1 MKFMEKAKR
10 FFTLN
15 AANHEGFTLVELI
28 VVIAILA
35 ILAGVAVP
43 AYSGYIKKAK
53 LAGDQTLLSAVN
65 TAYAAACMSN
75 NVDVSN
81 VVAVTG
87 QTPQMPLN
95 ADKTVNMDEV
105 APFGEDFKMFFAG
118 NAEQTYRDLLIEN
131 DLRNND
137 FTAWYTALTADITSE
152 VGNTK
157 YISTD
162 LVLSP
167 AE

>member
-1 MKFMEKAKR
+1 MVTNFNNWCFDASR
-10 FFTLN
+10 QVGDT
-15 AANHEGFTLVELI
+15 GIVETE
-28 VVIAILA
+28 
-35 ILAGVAVP
+35 
-43 AYSGYIKKAK
+43 YGYH
-53 LAGDQTLLSAVN
+53 V
-65 TAYAAACMSN
+65 
-75 NVDVSN
+75 
-81 VVAVTG
+81 
-87 QTPQMPLN
+87 
-95 ADKTVNMDEV
+95 
-105 APFGEDFKMFFAG
+105 MFFAG

-131 DLRNND
+131 DLRNSD